1 MHFFKMLACDIHV
14 YKTKVPTLFHSK
26 EKLHLQFFVDSPET
40 SLADSNWFFSSF
52 AISRS
57 THPSQ
62 TSQAYSDVGLMKV
75 RCIFDRVCLE
85 RVNFSFL
92 RTLTCLKDA
101 FTMLSTWFVQF
112 PSDAKVN
119 PKYLWFFTISK
130 SAQRY
135 KVVEFSI
142 NSFALLMYGMTLCCI
157 I

>member
-26 EKLHLQFFVDSPET
+26 EKLHLQFFVVSPET
-40 SLADSNWFFSSF
+40 ILADSNWFFSSF

-62 TSQAYSDVGLMKV
+62 TSQAYSDVGLMKI

-130 SAQRY
+130 SARY

-142 NSFALLMYGMTLCCI
+142 NSFALLMYGMTIFCI

>member
-26 EKLHLQFFVDSPET
+26 EKLHLQFFVVSPET

>member
-1 MHFFKMLACDIHV
+1 
-14 YKTKVPTLFHSK
+14 
-26 EKLHLQFFVDSPET
+26 
-40 SLADSNWFFSSF
+40 
-52 AISRS
+52 
-57 THPSQ
+57 
-62 TSQAYSDVGLMKV
+62 
-75 RCIFDRVCLE
+75 
-85 RVNFSFL
+85 
-92 RTLTCLKDA
+92 LKDA

>member
-26 EKLHLQFFVDSPET
+26 EKLHLQFFVVSLET